1 MAIQKGVPSWSR
13 ALVLTTD
20 ENQTDALIRRL
31 QKEIDR
37 EYPQAQI
44 LVRGINQG
52 PPVDAPLEVRLY
64 GPSAEMLKALGE
76 QFRQRMAALP
86 DVTHTKVSMA
96 PAPPKVVFDLDESAL
111 KRAGLSKAEVAR
123 GIESALKGRVGR
135 RIARGDR
142 AAAGPGDPET
152 GAMGQHR

>member
-1 MAIQKGVPSWSR
+1 M
-13 ALVLTTD
+13 
-20 ENQTDALIRRL
+20 
-31 QKEIDR
+31 
-37 EYPQAQI
+37 
-44 LVRGINQG
+44 VRGINQG

-123 GIESALKGRVGR
+123 GIESAL
-135 RIARGDR
+135 
-142 AAAGPGDPET
+142 
-152 GAMGQHR
+152 